1 MENGYIRLSRSF
13 FDNNIWKT
21 ARAFSSCEAWLDLIQ
36 SARFDAT
43 PTSSCIVGC
52 RVTWGR
58 GQYPASVRF
67 LSKRWGRSE
76 RWVRSVLNRFRE
88 EGMITTD
95 SSQGVTIITLT
106 NYEKYNPVDPQRD
119 TVNDTPFDTPT
130 ELTNKELGESV
141 TQVVTQQAT
150 HHTENAKNDAEKR
163 HTPDTKKK
171 KGEEYISRLTST
183 CSKQEFTTPSKK
195 DSSFEESQK
204 EPIDYA
210 GLADLFN
217 ATFAPTPIAQV
228 RKLTEAR
235 RRSVRARVEEYGRES
250 VAEVFRS
257 VLDSPFL
264 LGQNK
269 RGWVAS
275 FDWIFKKSNYIK
287 ILERQYAGR
296 KNGTQCRRDSVSR
309 LEQLAEAVLND
320 TSTEG
325 IY

>member
-1 MENGYIRLSRSF
+1 M
-13 FDNNIWKT
+13 
-21 ARAFSSCEAWLDLIQ
+21 
-36 SARFDAT
+36 
-43 PTSSCIVGC
+43 
-52 RVTWGR
+52 
-58 GQYPASVRF
+58 
-67 LSKRWGRSE
+67 
-76 RWVRSVLNRFRE
+76 RSVLNIFRK
-88 EGMITTD
+88 EGMISTD

-106 NYEKYNPVDPQRD
+106 NYEKYNPSNPPCD
-119 TVNDTPFDTPT
+119 TPFDTPFDTPT
-130 ELTNKELGESV
+130 TLTDKELDESV
-141 TQVVTQQAT
+141 TQVAT
-150 HHTENAKNDAEKR
+150 HLLTHPAENDGNADGKR
-163 HTPDTKKK
+163 HTTDTNKK

-183 CSKQEFTTPSKK
+183 CSKQEFTTPPKK
-195 DSSFEESQK
+195 DSSSEESQK

-228 RKLTEAR
+228 RKLTDAR
-235 RRSVRARVEEYGRES
+235 RKSVRARVEEYGRES
-250 VAEVFRS
+250 VSEVFRS

-264 LGQNK
+264 LGQNN

-296 KNGTQCRRDSVSR
+296 KNGTQGRRDSVSR
-309 LEQLAEAVLND
+309 LEQLAEAILND